1 MAVPGSGYLLAV
13 AAIAM
18 TFVSLS
24 AIVLVLRQFEGGAL
38 TPYHTHVVRFTVEC
52 GLLATASALLP
63 VLLEL
68 TELPAVV
75 VYRLSSGAGA
85 VGFLIYLVQYVRRY
99 KRLMPGPLPLRFVII
114 TTLSIVVVAMLLLNA
129 GEIVLRGEAWPYA
142 VAVTWILVQAGIV
155 FLMTFDLFLQRP
167 PADPARGD
175 PTS

>member
-1 MAVPGSGYLLAV
+1 MAVPASGYLLAI

-68 TELPAVV
+68 TELPTTV
-75 VYRLSSGAGA
+75 VYRLSSSAGA

-114 TTLSIVVVAMLLLNA
+114 TTLSIVIIAILWLNA
-129 GEIVLRGEAWPYA
+129 ANILLRGEAWPYA

-167 PADPARGD
+167 PAD
-175 PTS
+175 